1 MDASRFD
8 TLARSLG
15 APRSRRGLLA
25 TLTGTVLTAALGLG
39 GRQAAAARKPA
50 GARCSSNAKCASGTC
65 IKYGRCKT
73 RNGTLTGKCRCACDN
88 DTQCGAGRICRR
100 RACFSEVFARR
111 RLRHLPA
118 VRERRLR
125 LLQHPDGGGGVS
137 LPGGGRLPDRHL
149 HEHCRV
155 PGRLRLRR
163 HQPAHRGSM
172 LRWERADLLGAV
184 RSGVGQGRVDGGGRD
199 GQDAGGHGQPAAG
212 TRPPTSPLC
221 SPDLRQCPRL
231 RLGAAMGRQRP

>member
-39 GRQAAAARKPA
+39 GREAAAARKPA

-100 RACFSEVFARR
+100 RACFSECS
-111 RLRHLPA
+111 PA
-118 VRERRLR
+118 GACGTFQPCASGACGCFNTTAAEAVCLFQGEGACLTDTCTNTAEC
-125 LLQHPDGGGGVS
+125 PVGYVCGVIN
-137 LPGGGRLPDRHL
+137 
-149 HEHCRV
+149 
-155 PGRLRLRR
+155 
-163 HQPAHRGSM
+163 
-172 LRWERADLLGAV
+172 
-184 RSGVGQGRVDGGGRD
+184 
-199 GQDAGGHGQPAAG
+199 
-212 TRPPTSPLC
+212 PPTAGPCCGGKERTCLAPCEAGSVKV
-221 SPDLRQCPRL
+221 
-231 RLGAAMGRQRP
+231 A